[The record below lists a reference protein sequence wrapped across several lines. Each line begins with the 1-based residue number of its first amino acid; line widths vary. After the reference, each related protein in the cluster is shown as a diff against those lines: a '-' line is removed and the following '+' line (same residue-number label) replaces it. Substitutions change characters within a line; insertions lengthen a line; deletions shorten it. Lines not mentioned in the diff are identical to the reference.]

1 LDKRL
6 LIPVLAAIALIIT
19 IFVAW
24 NIQPFIQSQ
33 DVYVGLET
41 DKRTYAAGEKVKIT
55 FSLVNN
61 KPSNISIPSL
71 GYSFEI
77 SGPQGVVLIVT
88 ESHSSSEPVSVDAS
102 SETLVST
109 YVWDQRDMNGH
120 QVSSGTY
127 TIRVTLLDASYR
139 GTAEIEIE

>member
-6 LIPVLAAIALIIT
+6 IIPVLAAIALIIT

-24 NIQPFIQSQ
+24 NIQPFVQSQ
-33 DVYVGLET
+33 EVYVGLET
-41 DKRTYAAGEKVKIT
+41 DKRTYVPGEKVKIT

-71 GYSFEI
+71 GYSLEV
-77 SGPQGVVLIVT
+77 SGSKGVVLIVT

-102 SETLVST
+102 SEILVST
-109 YVWDQRDMNGH
+109 YMWDQRDMNGN
-120 QVSSGTY
+120 QVPSGTY
-127 TIRVTLLDASYR
+127 TIRVTLLGASYH
-139 GTAEIEIE
+139 GTTEIEIK